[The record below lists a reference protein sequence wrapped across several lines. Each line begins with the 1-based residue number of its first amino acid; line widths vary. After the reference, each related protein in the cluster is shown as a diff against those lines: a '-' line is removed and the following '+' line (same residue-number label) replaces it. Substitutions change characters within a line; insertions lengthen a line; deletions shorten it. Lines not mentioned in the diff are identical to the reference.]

1 MSRSRPHPEP
11 QLRRARL
18 EALLDEAATR
28 RLTVVTGGA
37 GTGKTTLLLQW
48 LGRKPAVWHTATPGD
63 TSLSVLARGI
73 LDKLRLTMPDLSPE
87 LFLAIEGG
95 RGPDTETGESDRAD
109 SLAAELSREL

>member
-1 MSRSRPHPEP
+1 MARSRPHPEP

-48 LGRKPAVWHTATPGD
+48 LGRRAAVWHTATPVD
-63 TSLSVLARGI
+63 TSLSALARGI
-73 LDKLRLTMPDLSPE
+73 LDKLRLKVPDLSPE

-95 RGPDTETGESDRAD
+95 VGRRPRRASRTGPTPWPPS
-109 SLAAELSREL
+109 